1 MSYVQG
7 RCETCAAFHRVR
19 ELPDGKKVGH
29 CAIEALPA
37 PVPAT
42 ATCSRYRMVGGP
54 PPPAPKRVAGEP
66 RSRTYAPPSGTSP
79 RVREFSS
86 SPSAAETAAPLPQEI
101 DLDMDTDE
109 FRRVLRQVLKEELAI
124 SPVELGGRWQ
134 GGEIVLRPGKE
145 GTAEKRIPLETF
157 FHKIVMIRDKLRVLE
172 AKLNASDKL
181 TDEDKVQL
189 QQYVTNCY
197 GSLTTFNV
205 LFADKNDSFSGQGGD
220 T

>member
-42 ATCSRYRMVGGP
+42 ATCSRYRTVGGP
-54 PPPAPKRVAGEP
+54 LPPPPRRVAGEP
-66 RSRTYAPPSGTSP
+66 RARSQNTPSVRAVDRGGASPVSSFVAPT
-79 RVREFSS
+79 
-86 SPSAAETAAPLPQEI
+86 LPEEI

-109 FRRVLRQVLKEELAI
+109 FRRVLRQVLAEELSI

-157 FHKIVMIRDKLRVLE
+157 FHKIVMVRDKLRVLE

-189 QQYVTNCY
+189 QQYVTGCY